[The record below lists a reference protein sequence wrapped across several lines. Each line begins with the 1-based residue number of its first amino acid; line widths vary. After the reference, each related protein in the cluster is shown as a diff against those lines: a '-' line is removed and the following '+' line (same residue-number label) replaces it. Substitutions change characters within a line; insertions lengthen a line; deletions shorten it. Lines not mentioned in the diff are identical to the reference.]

1 MCLLMKDLNGLKLE
15 YIEYGIMVF
24 CCGFGPQSRFD
35 PLYSNNKREVTKVL
49 SFGYLVD
56 VSVSGF
62 DSRLCDK
69 KFGI

>member
-1 MCLLMKDLNGLKLE
+1 MW
-15 YIEYGIMVF
+15 F
-24 CCGFGPQSRFD
+24 WSTQSRFD

-49 SFGYLVD
+49 STGTLD

-69 KFGI
+69 NLEYDVMVALLVLSQSV